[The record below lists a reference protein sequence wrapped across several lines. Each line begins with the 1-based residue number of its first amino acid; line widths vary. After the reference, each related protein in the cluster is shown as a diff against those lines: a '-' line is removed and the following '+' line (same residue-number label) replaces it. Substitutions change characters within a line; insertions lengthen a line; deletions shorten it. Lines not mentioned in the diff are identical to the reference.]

1 MRTAPLVLLFAL
13 FVPLAHAQS
22 TATYRVTFE
31 STWSAATHP
40 DDFPPN
46 AHFSGLIGGV
56 HDATA
61 TLWETGDLASE
72 GIEDMA
78 ERGAKDPLRAEV
90 EALIGEGHAFAVL
103 SGGGIGSSPGSITL
117 TFEVTEDYPYVS
129 LVSMLAPSPDWFV
142 GVDGLS
148 LREGDMWA
156 TERVVELYAY
166 DAGTDSGPTYDSEND
181 DTVPPEPIAALTDPP
196 FLVDGTVP
204 PVGSFTFTLLQVTDA
219 EESTPPAAFALDAP
233 APNPVT
239 THAALQLHLDRSQPV
254 RVDVFDVMMLLGR
267 RVAVLYDGTLPSG
280 THDLTLDV
288 RVLPRGVYFVRA
300 RGAEAQATRR
310 FVVQRP

>member
-1 MRTAPLVLLFAL
+1 MRTASLVLLLAL
-13 FVPLAHAQS
+13 LALPALAQS

-40 DDFPPN
+40 DDFPSN

-56 HDATA
+56 YDATA
-61 TLWETGDLASE
+61 TLWEAGNLAST
-72 GIEDMA
+72 GIERMA
-78 ERGAKDPLRAEV
+78 EIGAKDSLRAEV
-90 EALIGEGHAFAVL
+90 ETLIAEGRALAVL
-103 SGGGIGSSPGSITL
+103 SGGGIGPSPGSVTL
-117 TFEVTEDYPYVS
+117 DFEMTEAFPLVS

-142 GVDGLS
+142 GVAGLD
-148 LREGDMWA
+148 LRAGGTWA

-204 PVGSFTFTLLQVTDA
+204 PVGSFTFTLLHVTDA
-219 EESTPPAAFALDAP
+219 EGSAPPAAFALDAP
-233 APNPVT
+233 APNPVM
-239 THAALQLHLDRSQPV
+239 THAALQLHLNRSQPV
-254 RVDVFDVMMLLGR
+254 RIDVFDVLGR
-267 RVAVLYDGTLPSG
+267 RVAVLHDGTLPAG
-280 THDLTLDV
+280 AHDLTLDV
-288 RVLPRGVYFVRA
+288 RALPRGVYFVRA